1 MQTDASLLLFK
12 PGGAN
17 EQLKLKML
25 DFEQK
30 TLYVLLCF
38 AECPVTISA
47 AQSLQLWRRVGAEP
61 DLPGEETAAVTSD
74 GGSWSLW

>member
-61 DLPGEETAAVTSD
+61 VPFSSFL
-74 GGSWSLW
+74 L